1 MITPQSAR
9 WQYKGLHLLKENM
22 SEVYESEVCNTPPTN
37 SASSHL
43 DFQLWDV
50 VGSCGPNGTLREW
63 LSIHKASGK
72 WPYPSQVL
80 SCLPCSLNL
89 ATSSFPASTSIIA
102 AMYKYLRS
110 QSSVHSVQGFAE
122 RNTMVLNGFEVS
134 FAKPV
139 LKFCE
144 CRACAWEYR
153 YPNRCDSSL
162 HSPLDGWIP
171 NTPNLHPYIVY
182 IYNIIYICN
191 MHTAYISQHIR
202 VCIVKTGG
210 HIQVLK

>member
-1 MITPQSAR
+1 MITKWSR
-9 WQYKGLHLLKENM
+9 HKVRDDNTKGFFYLLKGNM
-22 SEVYESEVCNTPPTN
+22 SEVYESEVCNTPSTN

-110 QSSVHSVQGFAE
+110 QSGGPTVCSGLRRKEHHDA
-122 RNTMVLNGFEVS
+122 MVLNGFEVPS
-134 FAKPV
+134 GE
-139 LKFCE
+139 L
-144 CRACAWEYR
+144 
-153 YPNRCDSSL
+153 
-162 HSPLDGWIP
+162 
-171 NTPNLHPYIVY
+171 T
-182 IYNIIYICN
+182 
-191 MHTAYISQHIR
+191 
-202 VCIVKTGG
+202 
-210 HIQVLK
+210 